1 MTSPTIP
8 GAEPMSHVGTSD
20 TGVLVLHGF
29 TGNPGSMRGLAD
41 ACVSAGFHVEMPQ
54 LAGHGTALADMLP
67 TRWADW
73 SGDAEKAYRTL
84 ASRTKKVVVMGLSM
98 GGSLTLWVGAQ
109 HPEVAGLV
117 CVNPATQPQDD
128 VVLNTLK
135 DMIDA
140 GTEVFDGIG
149 SDIAEPGVVETA
161 YPETP
166 LACLHSFQVDGLI
179 PLSKRYG
186 DIKAPLL
193 LFTSVQD
200 HVVNPNDSA
209 ALVASYGGEVEQ
221 VMLERSYHV
230 ATQDYDKDIIFDGAV
245 AFARRVGA

>member
-1 MTSPTIP
+1 
-8 GAEPMSHVGTSD
+8 MSHVGTSD
-20 TGVLVLHGF
+20 IGVLVLHGF
-29 TGNPGSMRGLAD
+29 TGNPGSMRGLAE
-41 ACVSAGFHVEMPQ
+41 ACVAAGFHVEMPQ

-67 TRWADW
+67 TRWVDW
-73 SGDAEKAYRTL
+73 SGDAERAYRAL
-84 ASRTKKVVVMGLSM
+84 ASRSKKIVVMGLSM

-117 CVNPATQPQDD
+117 CVNPATQPQDE
-128 VVLNTLK
+128 VVLNMLK

-166 LACLHSFQVDGLI
+166 LACLYSFQIDGLV

-209 ALVASYGGEVEQ
+209 ALVAAYGGPVEQ

-230 ATQDYDKDIIFDGAV
+230 ATQDYDKDIIFEGAV